1 MEMNSRVKTETIYSN
16 KCIEN
21 HLQQKKHRNLWRKRL
36 FTDNKCTS
44 ARGKQLGFTDLMMTK
59 QTYELTVLHL
69 CSVTKILLFQL
80 QPKGTYKEKQNN
92 DLWQTS
98 SIGTTCQRTK
108 QYKANSLYGF
118 LCTTMCGVQHSSST
132 DIPFKRYT
140 AEIRRK
146 PPAHPWRILGRCI
159 LTIGEPVIMML
170 TQSCGVYAEKKI
182 KKTKQNNMQ
191 GFSVVVMNISP
202 YLTHKN

>member
-1 MEMNSRVKTETIYSN
+1 MVQTETIYSN

-21 HLQQKKHRNLWRKRL
+21 HLQQKTQKSLGKRL
-36 FTDNKCTS
+36 FTDNKCTGAMDS
-44 ARGKQLGFTDLMMTK
+44 SLVFKDLMMTK
-59 QTYELTVLHL
+59 PTYELTVLHL

-108 QYKANSLYGF
+108 QYKTNSLDGF
-118 LCTTMCGVQHSSST
+118 LCTTMRGVQHSSST
-132 DIPFKRYT
+132 DIPFKHYT
-140 AEIRRK
+140 AEIQRK

-170 TQSCGVYAEKKI
+170 TQSCGVFAEKKM
-182 KKTKQNNMQ
+182 KTKQNRTICK
-191 GFSVVVMNISP
+191 GFQ
-202 YLTHKN
+202 LL

>member
-1 MEMNSRVKTETIYSN
+1 MYRKSFATKN
-16 KCIEN
+16 KEIFGEKGC
-21 HLQQKKHRNLWRKRL
+21 LQTTNASVQEGSSLV
-36 FTDNKCTS
+36 
-44 ARGKQLGFTDLMMTK
+44 FTDLMMTK

-118 LCTTMCGVQHSSST
+118 LCTTTRGVQHSSST
-132 DIPFKRYT
+132 DIPFKHYT

-159 LTIGEPVIMML
+159 LTIREPVIMML
-170 TQSCGVYAEKKI
+170 TQSCGVSAEKKK